1 MTEREAI
8 GLAIMAGVLG
18 GVFGA
23 VATALFCAYRDRVLT
38 ARACRRD
45 AIAQWLA
52 ARITLGRASL
62 SFVAAFRS
70 LAAERR
76 ESRYFSLRQDESQRA
91 RARWCLA
98 AESLDLAEAK
108 LRVGT
113 PSPGFSKRLDGFAR
127 QSVES
132 LRAAID
138 GDDVAVDRFMQA
150 VLDVER
156 RAIALAEAAA
166 AEHEPLHLPAAFL
179 KIVDD
184 AKERVEAIINGWSS
198 YDR

>member
-8 GLAIMAGVLG
+8 GLAIVAGVLG
-18 GVFGA
+18 GVLGA
-23 VATALFCAYRDRVLT
+23 VVTALICAYRDRVLA
-38 ARACRRD
+38 ARSCRRD

-91 RARWCLA
+91 RAQWWRA

-113 PSPGFSKRLDGFAR
+113 RSTGFSKRLDGFER
-127 QSVES
+127 HSVKS

-138 GDDVAVDRFMQA
+138 GDEVAVDRFVQA

-156 RAIALAEAAA
+156 RAIALAEAGA
-166 AEHEPLHLPAAFL
+166 AEHEPSHLPAAFW
-179 KIVDD
+179 KIADD

-198 YDR
+198 